1 MTSKQ
6 HVRHQTCLLIAP
18 AKVDVTAVTKS
29 LLDRELETVRVNS
42 FMWDTTGGLRSAI
55 RECDFVC
62 VFSPNEWTQSMLF
75 EIGVAAGLGKRIFMV
90 VGETPGVPA
99 DLRAMSY
106 VVADQWNPNV
116 IEPHLDAFLSTIPV
130 RQSRRVPR
138 KTRTGPRLDFSH
150 DRRQLTKLAGSA
162 TPREMESFVEHLF
175 RKASINVTTS
185 PIQDFG
191 ADFALLSPAIKR
203 QFKNPILVQ
212 VKHGGL
218 KSDLRFAIRKLVG
231 LVENG
236 RGSAAILL
244 TSIRVPES
252 ILAPTLALSRT
263 TPILVTTIDNLIQIL
278 ERGTLIADIL
288 DYTKRQSAHEK

>member
-6 HVRHQTCLLIAP
+6 HARHPTCLLIAP

-29 LLDRELETVRVNS
+29 LLDRDLELVRVNS

-55 RECDFVC
+55 RECNFVC
-62 VFSPNEWTQSMLF
+62 VYSPGEWTQSMLF

-90 VGETPGVPA
+90 VGETPAVPA

-130 RQSRRVPR
+130 RQSRRVSR
-138 KTRTGPRLDFSH
+138 KARTGPHLDFSH
-150 DRRQLTKLAGSA
+150 ERRQLAKLAGSL
-162 TPREMESFVEHLF
+162 TPREMESFVERLF

-218 KSDLRFAIRKLVG
+218 KSDLRFAVRKLVS

-244 TSIRVPES
+244 TSVRLPES
-252 ILAPTLALSRT
+252 ILAQTLALSRT

-278 ERGTLIADIL
+278 AGC
-288 DYTKRQSAHEK
+288 